1 MHWALK
7 PFSPLLL
14 ALTYPFSVSQEVCGD
29 YMLSGLLDDKK
40 GAVRRGSHGEDIGK
54 TRYFG
59 SLEARK
65 ALWEHT
71 VETVKVDG

>member
-1 MHWALK
+1 
-7 PFSPLLL
+7 
-14 ALTYPFSVSQEVCGD
+14 
-29 YMLSGLLDDKK
+29 MLSGLLDDKK

-59 SLEARK
+59 SPEARK